1 MYLQVTEDNKDEY
14 VRLVCQMK
22 MTGAIRNKTA
32 FNQFNCSLTGLFLS
46 YSQSEDK
53 FQQFYLKFLYG
64 VIEVKLLSKFFTK
77 GGKLMEGFGVQHVP
91 FSKNP
96 GGVLE
101 PLVYRAVW
109 YDGAVLNSV
118 LNIINCNLRK

>member
-1 MYLQVTEDNKDEY
+1 MLNYK
-14 VRLVCQMK
+14 
-22 MTGAIRNKTA
+22 A
-32 FNQFNCSLTGLFLS
+32 
-46 YSQSEDK
+46 
-53 FQQFYLKFLYG
+53 
-64 VIEVKLLSKFFTK
+64 KFFIK
-77 GGKLMEGFGVQHVP
+77 SGLKMGKLGVQHVP

-109 YDGAVLNSV
+109 YDGTVSNSV